1 MQHNRCRDKDFPTT
15 KVSWVL
21 IIHSANVSTERTSLP
36 SKHQD
41 CLPPSGCF
49 HPSLL
54 LLCCCSLTTC
64 CFHALIS
71 PICANFDTVLE
82 LFILIVTWK
91 NLRYYAEN
99 LHVFQGKCC
108 KTLHINKNYCG
119 RKAYPR
125 QIIHAT
131 NFWRSPTATHP
142 SYSCLSPNFFC
153 YLLFLP
159 SLLIL

>member
-1 MQHNRCRDKDFPTT
+1 M
-15 KVSWVL
+15 
-21 IIHSANVSTERTSLP
+21 ERTSLP

-41 CLPPSGCF
+41 CLPPSWCF

-119 RKAYPR
+119 RKAHPR

-159 SLLIL
+159 SFLIL